1 MTAWIVLAGVPAG
14 RLLERVLN
22 DSRVRIKTTWEFGS
36 AMMRAGRI
44 AGHDEQPVILV
55 MDTDSLEARPIEE
68 YRLEIGG
75 YLRGRSGGTPSRLV
89 LAIPQV
95 EAVLFHDR
103 AGLERALG
111 RTLSYDE
118 AFEARFRPRAVFEH
132 LVGGND
138 EEETKAKALAVI
150 DRLDDA
156 ALRRMAE
163 HPLIREIREFVGEM
177 AQREE
182 LEEAEEIDD
191 EELEP
196 LRRAG

>member
-1 MTAWIVLAGVPAG
+1 MNTWIVLARAPAG
-14 RLLERVLN
+14 RLIERVLN
-22 DSRVRIKTTWEFGS
+22 EPAVRIKATWEFSS

-55 MDTDSLEARPIEE
+55 MDTDSVEERPIVE

-118 AFEARFRPRAVFEH
+118 AFEARFRPRAVFER
-132 LVGGND
+132 LVG
-138 EEETKAKALAVI
+138 EEDTEAKALAVI

-163 HPLIREIREFVGEM
+163 HPLIREIREFVDEM
-177 AQREE
+177 ARREEEEE
-182 LEEAEEIDD
+182 LEEAEE